1 MERQDIIFEHVSKQ
15 YGKHSRVME
24 NFNLKIN
31 SGERMIL
38 LGPSGCGKSTTLR
51 MIAGLESVTNGNLWL
66 GDKLAN
72 NIPCGKRNMA
82 MVFQNYAL
90 YPHMSVSQNIVYALK
105 AQKLPKTEIESRL
118 MEVLDMLE
126 LKKYA
131 DRKPKELSGGQRQ
144 RVALARALVKRSPY
158 FLLDEPLSN
167 LDAQLRQHARKEIV
181 KIHEKYQQTL
191 VYVTHDQTEAMTVGN
206 RIALMKDGELQM
218 VDTPSAI
225 YNRPANIFTAKF
237 IGSPSM
243 NIIEGKYRKGKF
255 IMGEQYFEL
264 PLDWAEQIIKSGTE
278 EVCIGIRPDH
288 IRLIRGVEEGNAQ
301 AIVKYKEDYGNKCG
315 VFLEINGK
323 EVVVMSEGEVPLC
336 GEKVQLEIDFEHVH
350 FFRKDTGAS
359 VGYPWPVGESNI
371 QFDKKC
377 SRKKVG

>member
-131 DRKPKELSGGQRQ
+131 DEGDREL
-144 RVALARALVKRSPY
+144 LH
-158 FLLDEPLSN
+158 N
-167 LDAQLRQHARKEIV
+167 LDT
-181 KIHEKYQQTL
+181 KYQL
-191 VYVTHDQTEAMTVGN
+191 
-206 RIALMKDGELQM
+206 ILSK
-218 VDTPSAI
+218 
-225 YNRPANIFTAKF
+225 
-237 IGSPSM
+237 
-243 NIIEGKYRKGKF
+243 
-255 IMGEQYFEL
+255 
-264 PLDWAEQIIKSGTE
+264 LDK
-278 EVCIGIRPDH
+278 
-288 IRLIRGVEEGNAQ
+288 L
-301 AIVKYKEDYGNKCG
+301 K
-315 VFLEINGK
+315 
-323 EVVVMSEGEVPLC
+323 
-336 GEKVQLEIDFEHVH
+336 
-350 FFRKDTGAS
+350 
-359 VGYPWPVGESNI
+359 
-371 QFDKKC
+371 
-377 SRKKVG
+377 